1 MKKEKQDESYYCLA
15 SDLEI
20 IPKMQN
26 GEGKTKKSSNLT
38 ELRRQ
43 TGSGETKAA
52 GIDGTDDQRG
62 GSY

>member
-1 MKKEKQDESYYCLA
+1 
-15 SDLEI
+15 
-20 IPKMQN
+20 MQN
-26 GEGKTKKSSNLT
+26 GEGKTKKSSDLT